1 MIATTTLSLLREP
14 ERAATLLNPLR
25 IRLLGYL
32 RQPDSASGLA
42 RRLGLP
48 RQRVNYHLRELE
60 KEELVELVEERKKG
74 NCVER
79 LLRASARSY
88 LISPEALGDLA
99 ADPAQLT
106 DRFSWAYLA
115 ATAARAIHDLG
126 ELRARADAAGKRLA
140 TMTMES
146 EVRFAT
152 ASARESFARELSQA
166 VASLVAK
173 YHDEKAARGRRFKLM
188 LGVYPAIKRTSQ
200 KRDSKET
207 ADQELTD
214 D

>member
-1 MIATTTLSLLREP
+1 MTATTSLSLLREP

-25 IRLLGYL
+25 IRLLAYL
-32 RQPDSASGLA
+32 REPNSASGLA

-48 RQRVNYHLRELE
+48 RQRVNYHLRALE

-115 ATAARAIHDLG
+115 ATAARAIRDLG
-126 ELRARADAAGKRLA
+126 ELRARADEAGKRLA

-146 EVRFAT
+146 EVRFAS
-152 ASARESFARELSQA
+152 ASARESFAQELSQA

-173 YHDEKAARGRRFKLM
+173 YHAEKAARGRRFKLM

-200 KRDSKET
+200 ARDTKQT

>member
-1 MIATTTLSLLREP
+1 MTATTTLSLLREP

-25 IRLLGYL
+25 IRLLSHL

-60 KEELVELVEERKKG
+60 KKELVELVEERKKG

-140 TMTMES
+140 TMTIES
-146 EVRFAT
+146 EVRFAS

-173 YHDEKAARGRRFKLM
+173 YHDEKPARGRRFKLM

-200 KRDSKET
+200 KRDTKET
-207 ADQELTD
+207 AHQELTD